1 MHYNLSEEPLIK
13 KMGVSVP
20 ESFFTQVMPV
30 IRDIVELKVILY
42 IFHCLSQKTTNPA
55 FVTYN
60 ELLSSGPAFLLLK
73 KGDFSK
79 ALKSAVKDGTFLH
92 SKLVLRDR
100 QQDAYFDNIES
111 NRKIIEQLKQGELT
125 LKDGTDIP
133 KEEKAHH
140 QSPNI
145 FVLYEQNIGMITP
158 ILSDELKAATEL
170 YPAQWIEE
178 AFKEAVLLN
187 KRSWRYIARILER
200 WEREGKSSGADR
212 QGNKKGS
219 TNKYIRGK
227 YGHLVKR

>member
-1 MHYNLSEEPLIK
+1 MRYDSREEPSIK

-20 ESFFTQVMPV
+20 ESFFTQIMPV
-30 IRDIVELKVILY
+30 VRDIVELKVILY
-42 IFHCLSQKTTNPA
+42 IFHCLSQKATNPA
-55 FVTYN
+55 FVTHN
-60 ELLSSGPAFLLLK
+60 ELLSSGPSFLLLTK
-73 KGDFSK
+73 EDFLK
-79 ALKSAVKDGTFLH
+79 ALKSAVKDGAFLH
-92 SKLVLRDR
+92 SNLGLKNKH
-100 QQDAYFDNIES
+100 QDTFLANTES
-111 NRKIIEQLKQGELT
+111 NKEIIEQIKRGELS
-125 LKDGTDIP
+125 LKDVSDIT
-133 KEEKAHH
+133 EEEQVRHP
-140 QSPNI
+140 SLNI

-200 WEREGKSSGADR
+200 WAREGKSSGADR

-219 TNKYIRGK
+219 TNKYISGK